1 MNVRPNP
8 RDATLER
15 LAARAIAEG
24 DLLPDGAAPVVVAV
38 SGGADS
44 MALLHFLLSWAR
56 DQGAPRAVV
65 AAHVNHRLRGG
76 ASDEDASFVAAE
88 ASAWGA
94 EVEIVDAEIP
104 APARGRAAMG
114 AAIEAEAR
122 RARYAALA
130 AVAARHGADRIVAA
144 HTADDQAETV
154 LLRLIR
160 GAGLRG
166 LAGMA
171 PMARVQGVRVVRP
184 FLALT
189 RRDVQEYAA
198 RHRIPFREDA
208 TNAGT
213 AAARNFVRHE
223 ILPRIE
229 ARLNPAARSALVRAA
244 AAIRETDAYLER
256 RAARAYG
263 RVVAGREPG
272 KIILDAPRLLHY
284 PKPLRTYVFRCA
296 VRELTGNLRDVS
308 AVHLRALH
316 QLAESRRGREADLP
330 GALQARRE
338 RNRLILSR
346 ARPRKH
352 EPAALR
358 APSKA

>member
-1 MNVRPNP
+1 MNNSPNP

-15 LAARAIAEG
+15 LAAHAIAQER
-24 DLLPDGAAPVVVAV
+24 LLPDPPIPIVAAV

-44 MALLHFLLSWAR
+44 MALLHFLSSWAR
-56 DQGAPRAVV
+56 GEGCARAIV
-65 AAHVNHRLRGG
+65 AAHVNHRLRGS
-76 ASDEDASFVAAE
+76 ASDEDASFVEAQ

-94 EVEIVDAEIP
+94 TVEIEEAEIS
-104 APARGRAAMG
+104 AAARGRAAEG

-122 RARYAALA
+122 RARYAALG

-166 LAGMA
+166 LGGMA
-171 PMARVQGVRVVRP
+171 PLARVHGVRVVRP

-189 RRDVQEYAA
+189 RRQVQAYVA
-198 RHRIPFREDA
+198 RHDIPFREDA

-213 AAARNFVRHE
+213 AAARNFVRQE

-229 ARLNPAARSALVRAA
+229 TRLNPAARAALVRAA
-244 AAIRETDAYLER
+244 AAIRETDAYLEC
-256 RAARAYG
+256 RAARAYA
-263 RVVAGREPG
+263 RIVTDRAEG
-272 KIILDAPRLLHY
+272 KIILDAPRLLDY

-296 VRELTGNLRDVS
+296 VRELMGNLRDVS

-316 QLAESRRGREADLP
+316 QLAISRRGRGADLP
-330 GALQARRE
+330 GAMQARRE
-338 RNRLILSR
+338 GTRLILSR
-346 ARPRKH
+346 IRPRKD
-352 EPAALR
+352 EPAAR
-358 APSKA
+358 RTPSEA